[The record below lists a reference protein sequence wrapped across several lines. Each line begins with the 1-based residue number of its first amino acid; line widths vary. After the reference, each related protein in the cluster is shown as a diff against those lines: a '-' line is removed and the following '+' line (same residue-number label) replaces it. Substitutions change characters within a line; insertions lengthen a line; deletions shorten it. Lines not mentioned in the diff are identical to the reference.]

1 MERKCLPT
9 FADLIDELTINQ
21 IKQIY
26 LPDNKESYRTRA
38 QLLLQDIDLLIK
50 EKQVPLSATFILAIT
65 MLAQVN
71 LHIWNNKDKMSTDE
85 LHYSELLKLSHQ
97 LNGIRNQIRNYLLK
111 DTEEM
116 SAAIQK
122 SNFNVDGLNLWDM
135 SLL

>member
-26 LPDNKESYRTRA
+26 IPDNKESYRTRA

-116 SAAIQK
+116 NAAIQK